1 MMKQAWKE
9 ILMAAALG
17 IGAPWLILGI
27 AAAGTRPAPPVQTTE
42 EAVPTQPYRIHV
54 QTETQTVE
62 MDLEEYLV
70 GVLLCEI
77 PESFDQEAKK
87 AQAVVAR
94 TYTLRTVTVKD
105 KHPLDAVCTS
115 PDCCQ
120 GYVSMEAYT
129 GSASGIESARQAVR
143 DTEGLVLTYN
153 GELIDATYFSCSG
166 GMTEDAVAV
175 WGAEIPY
182 LQAVSSPG
190 EEQAAHYSDTT
201 TFTAE
206 EFQAALGVRLSGSP
220 KSWLG
225 KVTYT
230 AGGGVDTM
238 AIGGI
243 DFRGTELRT
252 ALGLRS
258 TVFTMTATGDSIV
271 ITTKGFGH
279 RVGMS
284 QYGAEAMAVSGSSF
298 EDILAHYYQG
308 TSLIAIE
315 P

>member
-1 MMKQAWKE
+1 MKRAWKE
-9 ILMAAALG
+9 VLFATALG

-27 AAAGTRPAPPVQTTE
+27 AAAGTQPVSPAQTTE
-42 EAVPTQPYRIHV
+42 AAEPAQPHMIQVLTQ
-54 QTETQTVE
+54 TGTVE

-77 PESFDQEAKK
+77 PESFDQETKK

-105 KHPLDAVCTS
+105 KHPFDAVCTS

-120 GYVSMEAYT
+120 GYVAFDDYT
-129 GSASGIESARQAVR
+129 GSQDGIESARQAVR
-143 DTEGLVLTYN
+143 DTEGLVLTYG

-175 WGAEIPY
+175 WGADVPY
-182 LQAVSSPG
+182 LKAVSSPG
-190 EEQAAHYSDTT
+190 EEQAAHYTDTVI
-201 TFTAE
+201 FSAE
-206 EFQAALGVRLSGSP
+206 GFQKALGVKLTGKP
-220 KSWLG
+220 GYWLG
-225 KVTYT
+225 EVTYT

-238 AIGGI
+238 VIGGVSY
-243 DFRGTELRT
+243 RGTELRT

-258 TVFTMTATGDSIV
+258 TVFTMSAAGDSII

-298 EDILAHYYQG
+298 EQILAHYYQG
-308 TSLIAIE
+308 TSLKAIE